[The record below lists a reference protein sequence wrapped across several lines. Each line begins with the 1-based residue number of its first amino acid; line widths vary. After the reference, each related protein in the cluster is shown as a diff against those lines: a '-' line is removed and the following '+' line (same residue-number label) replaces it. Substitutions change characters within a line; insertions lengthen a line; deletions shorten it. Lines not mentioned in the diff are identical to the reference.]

1 MHSSNDLVREEFE
14 PCVGGGGAGGWEW
27 IISSEIEVNKAL
39 LAANHSDSDT

>member
-1 MHSSNDLVREEFE
+1 MNSSNDVVREEFE
-14 PCVGGGGAGGWEW
+14 PCVWGVAGGWEW